1 MDSVGKIIWIKTFG
15 FSGSE
20 AITATKVDFNKDII
34 ISGAFED
41 SISFDG
47 TFVYNNNGKDLLFAK
62 FDENCNLIWTS
73 NTNAIISSGA
83 PLSISLASDG
93 SFYSV
98 GLFAGSVTFG
108 SYNISTSNTSDMFL
122 TRYDGNGD
130 CLGVRHFGYAGA
142 NSVVTD
148 NSGNPICAG
157 SFQNTITIGSNTFTS
172 YGYVDVYLSKSDI
185 FTGIGG
191 EERVAN
197 NQLIIYA
204 NPNQGKCNITVPDD
218 FLLEK
223 NLNLSIYDN
232 SGKLIQHKSL
242 EMNEG
247 KIKVNLEAEA
257 TGVYNLT
264 LSNGKKSYSGKIVFE

>member
-1 MDSVGKIIWIKTFG
+1 MGHDP
-15 FSGSE
+15 
-20 AITATKVDFNKDII
+20 
-34 ISGAFED
+34 FED

-62 FDENCNLIWTS
+62 FDENCNLIWTR
-73 NTNAIISSGA
+73 NTNGIITSGA
-83 PLSISLASDG
+83 PLSISLANDG

-98 GLFAGSVTFG
+98 GLFSGTVTFG
-108 SYNISTSNTSDMFL
+108 SFNISTSNTSDMFL

-130 CLGVRHFGYAGA
+130 CLGVRHFGYATG

-172 YGYVDVYLSKSDI
+172 NGYFDIYLAKSDV

-191 EERVAN
+191 EGRTSN

-204 NPNQGKCNITVPDD
+204 NPNAGKCNITVPYD
-218 FLLEK
+218 FLHEK
-223 NLNLSIYDN
+223 NLILSIYDN
-232 SGKLIQHKSL
+232 TGKLIQQKLL
-242 EMNEG
+242 EMNDG
-247 KIKVNLEAEA
+247 KIKLNLEAEA
-257 TGVYNLT
+257 KGIYNVT
-264 LSNGKKSYSGKIVFE
+264 LSNGIKSYNGKIVFE